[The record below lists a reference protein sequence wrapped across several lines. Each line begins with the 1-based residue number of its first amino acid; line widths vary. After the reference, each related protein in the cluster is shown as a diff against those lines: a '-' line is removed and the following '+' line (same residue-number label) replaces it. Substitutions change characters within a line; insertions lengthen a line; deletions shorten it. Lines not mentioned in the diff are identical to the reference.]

1 MGRRRIDSAA
11 KWRHKPPMTNAFTP
25 PAGPGAYQTLSALV
39 LGSSSPRRREL
50 LGSLGLDF
58 EVCPSNAAEPPPLPG
73 EAPDAYA
80 RRMARQKTLDVVA
93 LYPTCAVLGADTIVV
108 LPGEGGADALVLGKP
123 ENQADAVRMLTLLS
137 GRAHQV
143 ITGCCLAVPGH
154 AEPACFAV
162 TTDVTM
168 RKSTQQELAAYAAT
182 GECADKAGAYAI
194 QGLGAFLV
202 ERVDGSY
209 TNVVGLPV
217 TQCAQLLLAHGIIT
231 ARTSAGGKP

>member
-1 MGRRRIDSAA
+1 MGSRRIDSAA

-108 LPGEGGADALVLGKP
+108 LPGEDGADALVLGKP
-123 ENQADAVRMLTLLS
+123 ENEADAVRMLTLLS

-162 TTDVTM
+162 ATDVTM
-168 RKSTQQELAAYAAT
+168 RKSTRRSWPPTPPRASARTRPEPTPYRAWAR
-182 GECADKAGAYAI
+182 
-194 QGLGAFLV
+194 FLW
-202 ERVDGSY
+202 
-209 TNVVGLPV
+209 NVW
-217 TQCAQLLLAHGIIT
+217 T
-231 ARTSAGGKP
+231 ARTPTSSACR

>member
-1 MGRRRIDSAA
+1 
-11 KWRHKPPMTNAFTP
+11 MTNAFTP

-58 EVCPSNAAEPPPLPG
+58 EVCPSNAAEPPPEPG
-73 EAPDAYA
+73 EPPEAYA
-80 RRMARQKTLDVVA
+80 RRMARTKTLDVST
-93 LYPTCAVLGADTIVV
+93 LYPTATVLGADTIVV
-108 LPGEGGADALVLGKP
+108 LPSEGGADAIVLGKP
-123 ENQADAVRMLTLLS
+123 VDEADAVRMLTLLS

-143 ITGCCLAVPGH
+143 ITGCCLATADQ

-162 TTDVTM
+162 TTEVVM
-168 RKSTQQELAAYAAT
+168 RASSREELAAYAAT

-202 ERVDGSY
+202 ERLEGSY

-217 TQCAQLLLAHGIIT
+217 THCANLLLARGII
-231 ARTSAGGKP
+231 APRTCPSRT